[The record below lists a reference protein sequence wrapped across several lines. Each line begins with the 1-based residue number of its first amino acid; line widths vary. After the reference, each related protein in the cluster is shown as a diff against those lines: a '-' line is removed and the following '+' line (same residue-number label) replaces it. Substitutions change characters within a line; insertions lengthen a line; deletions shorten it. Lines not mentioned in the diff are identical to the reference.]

1 VTLRVLRESGGE
13 AQGEAAAGDAAV
25 WLRFEVEDTGIGIPA
40 DKLDAIFEPFSQADS
55 TTTRKYGGT
64 GLGLTICRR
73 LVELMGGRIGV
84 RSTEG
89 AGSTFH
95 FNAPMRQ
102 AS

>member
-1 VTLRVLRESGGE
+1 
-13 AQGEAAAGDAAV
+13 
-25 WLRFEVEDTGIGIPA
+25 
-40 DKLDAIFEPFSQADS
+40 
-55 TTTRKYGGT
+55 
-64 GLGLTICRR
+64 
-73 LVELMGGRIGV
+73 VELMGGRIGV